1 MKTPKR
7 LFSVL
12 VSGAL
17 VLSLTTLPSGAVQ
30 SSFSDITD
38 PATAVNADILR
49 LMGVV
54 SGTGGNLFDPGGVLS
69 RAQFCTMV
77 INFMQQED
85 QVPLHN
91 TRTIFSDVA
100 ASHWARGYVNLA
112 ASLTQKDGEREVPLV
127 SGVGDGQFKPDD
139 PITQAQ
145 AATILIRV
153 LGYTGTQSGSVW
165 PQSYM
170 NLAGSI
176 GLLNGLSGG
185 YMDPLT
191 RAQAAQLFVN
201 ALSCKT
207 GGEGSAKF
215 YTTLGSEEKENILL
229 AVDVESD
236 TGAERGAIR
245 TSGGTYLPKNEGVK
259 PSALTGKRGSL
270 ILNDKKEIVTFLPDD
285 SESTVITLA
294 ENAQSSG
301 VKDRSKQYTIDSTTP
316 VYTGD
321 SAEGKSYLDS
331 YTSLYAGTQLTL
343 YTERGK
349 VVAVYTTSTTTS
361 IEADAV
367 VVMGRISAATF
378 HQLTGGADSFN
389 VIKNREQVG
398 LSYIRPYDVV
408 TYDKLTNT
416 LIASDLR
423 LPCVYWDAS
432 PNTRTP
438 TSITVHGT
446 KFDVLE
452 SAWDSIQNF
461 NMGDKVLLLLTADG
475 KVAGMASEDS
485 GLRSTAIGFING
497 KSAELFLPNGGTMT
511 LSVTGL
517 SDSLSNRLVTYSAD
531 KDGLHAARFSSAH
544 ASGSFLP
551 DEMKLGSYTVSAGVR
566 VFEQT
571 PDGVMTPIS
580 LDQLGHS
587 AIDKSDIAAYRLNS
601 SNAVDFIVLDAVTGN
616 AYEYGI
622 IVSVLDSRPYEVVD
636 KDENGNE
643 IREPVL
649 DANGKPM
656 TDEEGKPI
664 TTVKTHTEY
673 QQAQSWKL
681 VRGSGTIE
689 FGTYGGYNG
698 KSGDVVGVV
707 SGPGQNKDVV
717 IASSVKLTEVKNVQ
731 RRAFFERDGQYYVN
745 VNNQSYRVADNVE
758 CFRSGSYLESDIWF
772 SQATGAERLDACLAY
787 SDNMTLYVDP
797 IGHQVRVIEA
807 K

>member
-153 LGYTGTQSGSVW
+153 LGYTGAQSGSVW

-185 YMDPLT
+185 YMAPLT

-301 VKDRSKQYTIDSTTP
+301 VKDRSKQDTIDHP
-316 VYTGD
+316 G
-321 SAEGKSYLDS
+321 
-331 YTSLYAGTQLTL
+331 LYW
-343 YTERGK
+343 R
-349 VVAVYTTSTTTS
+349 
-361 IEADAV
+361 
-367 VVMGRISAATF
+367 
-378 HQLTGGADSFN
+378 
-389 VIKNREQVG
+389 
-398 LSYIRPYDVV
+398 
-408 TYDKLTNT
+408 
-416 LIASDLR
+416 
-423 LPCVYWDAS
+423 
-432 PNTRTP
+432 
-438 TSITVHGT
+438 
-446 KFDVLE
+446 
-452 SAWDSIQNF
+452 
-461 NMGDKVLLLLTADG
+461 
-475 KVAGMASEDS
+475 
-485 GLRSTAIGFING
+485 
-497 KSAELFLPNGGTMT
+497 
-511 LSVTGL
+511 
-517 SDSLSNRLVTYSAD
+517 
-531 KDGLHAARFSSAH
+531 
-544 ASGSFLP
+544 
-551 DEMKLGSYTVSAGVR
+551 
-566 VFEQT
+566 
-571 PDGVMTPIS
+571 
-580 LDQLGHS
+580 
-587 AIDKSDIAAYRLNS
+587 
-601 SNAVDFIVLDAVTGN
+601 
-616 AYEYGI
+616 
-622 IVSVLDSRPYEVVD
+622 
-636 KDENGNE
+636 
-643 IREPVL
+643 
-649 DANGKPM
+649 
-656 TDEEGKPI
+656 
-664 TTVKTHTEY
+664 
-673 QQAQSWKL
+673 
-681 VRGSGTIE
+681 
-689 FGTYGGYNG
+689 
-698 KSGDVVGVV
+698 
-707 SGPGQNKDVV
+707 
-717 IASSVKLTEVKNVQ
+717 Q
-731 RRAFFERDGQYYVN
+731 R
-745 VNNQSYRVADNVE
+745 
-758 CFRSGSYLESDIWF
+758 
-772 SQATGAERLDACLAY
+772 
-787 SDNMTLYVDP
+787 
-797 IGHQVRVIEA
+797 
-807 K
+807 